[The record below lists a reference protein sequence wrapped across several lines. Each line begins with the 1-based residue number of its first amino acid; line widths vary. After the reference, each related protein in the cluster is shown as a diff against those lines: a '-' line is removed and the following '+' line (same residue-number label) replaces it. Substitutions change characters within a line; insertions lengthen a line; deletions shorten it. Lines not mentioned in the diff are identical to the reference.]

1 MKTKYTIS
9 LVAVAAILG
18 TTSFALAGDT
28 STFDAAVSVLSP
40 DQTGF
45 IIGGQVAVNGVGTG
59 ALTLARSNASM
70 LLTGSASSL
79 LDKDTRLLG
88 GTFPATASL
97 SDLGILD
104 GVTSTAQI
112 TSSLAFDRSIT
123 TSGALVGLGAVTSR
137 GEAIAAL
144 GSAGAASANTTTAGT
159 RASGGST
166 FSTSTATIAG
176 GEGNASADASSQG
189 SLNGSLSTSN
199 TLQLLGTSGLFAGSN
214 GMFVGE
220 DNDALA
226 YGNSVVNADGTT
238 GVALN
243 TAQVVAPSGTTGNLT
258 ASGNGALFNVA
269 SSLTGAAGGTANT
282 INMTVANAGNGSISL
297 TTSTGG
303 FFTGGGAAAGSA
315 SLADTTGSFFSPTF
329 TTTTTT
335 P

>member
-9 LVAVAAILG
+9 LVAIAAILG

-28 STFDAAVSVLSP
+28 STFDASVSVLSP

-79 LDKDTRLLG
+79 LDRSTQTIGGGFGTATLG
-88 GTFPATASL
+88 
-97 SDLGILD
+97 DLGILD

-159 RASGGST
+159 RANGGATSGG
-166 FSTSTATIAG
+166 ATPTTVTIDG

-220 DNDALA
+220 DNDAVA

-243 TAQVVAPSGTTGNLT
+243 NATTATTGNNLVG
-258 ASGNGALFNVA
+258 SGNGALFNVA
-269 SSLTGAAGGTANT
+269 SSLTGAQRGTTGT

-303 FFTGGGAAAGSA
+303 FFTGGGAAAGSS
-315 SLADTTGSFFSPTF
+315 SLADTTGSFFSPAYTV
-329 TTTTTT
+329 T